1 MYETIYIFIGI
12 ISILVIIGIII
23 ALIFY
28 KKKKEIKKEEIN
40 YQAFFH
46 LGFVWIPV
54 GVVFM
59 ITVNP
64 ALGMAFLALGVSYI
78 AIGLANRDKW
88 KNPKE

>member
-1 MYETIYIFIGI
+1 MYEQIYILIGI
-12 ISILVIIGIII
+12 FSILIIIGIII
-23 ALIFY
+23 ALIFHKQ
-28 KKKKEIKKEEIN
+28 KKDADKDEIN

-46 LGFVWIPV
+46 LGFIWIPV

-64 ALGMAFLALGVSYI
+64 AIGVAFLALGASYI

-88 KNPKE
+88 KDPKK

>member
-1 MYETIYIFIGI
+1 MNEQIYILIGI

-23 ALIFY
+23 ALIFH

-46 LGFVWIPV
+46 LGFIWIPI

-59 ITVNP
+59 STVNP
-64 ALGMAFLALGVSYI
+64 ALGVAFLALGISYI

-88 KNPKE
+88 KNPEK